1 MSDCAPLQASEL
13 ASSVAGRSSLQRMV
27 RLHRVT
33 DKSVRDLLVKAKL
46 KAGQIIV
53 EQSLCG
59 IVFSFPAAVWPQGS
73 LKQAKWVERLTPWWD
88 MDAPDWTAQCQ
99 RLRDA
104 CQGAINN
111 LLHGATPAPK
121 TANVPQG
128 MGLPETMSVNV
139 RGRPMQP
146 NDQAEPQEE
155 RRL

>member
-1 MSDCAPLQASEL
+1 MIETETQ
-13 ASSVAGRSSLQRMV
+13 SSRSLQRMV

-33 DKSVRDLLVKAKL
+33 DKSVRDLPVKAKL
-46 KAGQIIV
+46 KAGQISV

-73 LKQAKWVERLTPWWD
+73 WKQAQWVERLTPWWD

-104 CQGAINN
+104 CRGAINN

-121 TANVPQG
+121 TCDIPQG
-128 MGLPETMSVNV
+128 MGLPATVSANV

-146 NDQAEPQEE
+146 NGPSSATRPPGGAS
-155 RRL
+155 